1 MEPSLVIASIFV
13 TRAQANLARSALP
26 DAPVLPD
33 PPPKPRRVRSR
44 TATVLYRIADAVSPP
59 VSAASGGPTLAGRE
73 GSALIRWD
81 ESLCR
86 PSPTT
91 SA

>member
-1 MEPSLVIASIFV
+1 MEPSQVIASILA
-13 TRAQANLARSALP
+13 TRAEAEFARSALP
-26 DAPVLPD
+26 DAPVVPD
-33 PPPKPRRVRSR
+33 IPPKPRRIRSR
-44 TATVLYRIADAVSPP
+44 TAALLYRVADAVSPP
-59 VSAASGGPTLAGRE
+59 ARAAGVRPTLAGRE

-81 ESLCR
+81 ESPCR